1 METEDR
7 DGKVQQLRSAVSLWR
22 RLDKLGKQKSLREL
36 KLQLAEE
43 SDSAGSDGE
52 PDLEVE
58 ETDGHAN
65 TTTSHQPAE
74 EAPDTIR
81 IEADSDLPEE
91 SAVEHLKIYEN
102 VHLLPSSS
110 YLYYYPTMH
119 WSMDK
124 TPDSEDY
131 WIGIYEKGAPDDK
144 YIAHHWIGMVAK
156 GSFRVG
162 KLETTAG
169 KMGTNRTEVFE
180 LRMFNGSQRCVQA
193 KTNNLVGAVLCT
205 AVNPYSGKS
214 LKTEEELC
222 TKKVSETDSYIQ
234 QVFDESSEEIQVAA
248 EDQSDGGFMDKVK
261 NFFSFHEKGKL
272 MHRLEQEFLSDEIT
286 KKDDSVDQREPKDEY
301 GDLGKSATSSKHPPT
316 TADTPAE
323 IVLEISLNYSSI
335 YVYSMLHTTTATEQ
349 KKAWFGMYKA
359 SG

>member
-1 METEDR
+1 METQDQ

-22 RLDKLGKQKSLREL
+22 RLDKLSKQKSLREL
-36 KLQLAEE
+36 KRQLAEE
-43 SDSAGSDGE
+43 SDSDGE
-52 PDLEVE
+52 ADLEVE
-58 ETDGHAN
+58 ETDGNAK
-65 TTTSHQPAE
+65 TSQQPE
-74 EAPDTIR
+74 GAPDAIMR
-81 IEADSDLPEE
+81 IEADSDGPEE
-91 SAVEHLKIYEN
+91 AAVEHLKVYEN
-102 VHLLPSSS
+102 VHLFSSSS
-110 YLYYYPTMH
+110 YLYYYPTMN

-124 TPDSEDY
+124 TPDSDDY
-131 WIGIYEKGAPDDK
+131 WIGIYERGAPDDK

-169 KMGTNRTEVFE
+169 KLGTNRTEVFE

-222 TKKVSETDSYIQ
+222 AKEVSETDSYMQ
-234 QVFDESSEEIQVAA
+234 QAFDESSEETKEAA
-248 EDQSDGGFMDKVK
+248 EDQSDGRFMDKVK
-261 NFFSFHEKGKL
+261 NMFSFHEKGKL

-286 KKDDSVDQREPKDEY
+286 KKDDSVDRREPKDEY
-301 GDLGKSATSSKHPPT
+301 GDLGKSATLSKQPPT
-316 TADTPAE
+316 TGDTPAE
-323 IVLEISLNYSSI
+323 IVLEISLNYSNI
-335 YVYSMLHTTTATEQ
+335 YVYPMLHTMAATEQ
-349 KKAWFGMYKA
+349 KKAWFGVYKA